1 MNLYSFNKSIFN
13 GKPPLSQKE
22 TEKGIE
28 LLKRFFTRHVL
39 KNRQYFMLLGRDVNY
54 YTLFTAIHTDENA
67 ASAFA
72 TEVMECLKN
81 LGEIKAIDRDD
92 VTKTNIEIWIT
103 TEEEKE
109 KSKESFCLYLF
120 PYDEGVIEI

>member
-1 MNLYSFNKSIFN
+1 MDLYSFNKGIFN
-13 GKPPLSQKE
+13 SKPPLSQEE

-54 YTLFTAIHTDENA
+54 YTLLRAIHTDENA

-72 TEVMECLKN
+72 AEAMECLKN
-81 LGEIKAIDRDD
+81 LGEVKAIDRDD

-103 TEEEKE
+103 TEDKD
-109 KSKESFCLYLF
+109 KNKESFCLYLF